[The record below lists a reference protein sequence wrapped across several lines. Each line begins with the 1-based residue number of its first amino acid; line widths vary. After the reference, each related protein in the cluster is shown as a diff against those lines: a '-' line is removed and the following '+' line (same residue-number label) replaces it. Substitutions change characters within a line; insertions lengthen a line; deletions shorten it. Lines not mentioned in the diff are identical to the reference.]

1 MYYLFNFNWYPYL
14 PAAKSIVGYLL
25 AEQHST
31 NKEFACHLRYP
42 SVGQPDEDDVT
53 LAPQSYEQ
61 DSAKAQADGRSYVKD
76 GGFSCFNI
84 VVTNTV
90 SQVNPACFLVLRIAK
105 VRYGTSLRPNF
116 PVFIP
121 LRVF

>member
-1 MYYLFNFNWYPYL
+1 
-14 PAAKSIVGYLL
+14 
-25 AEQHST
+25 
-31 NKEFACHLRYP
+31 LRYP
-42 SVGQPDEDDVT
+42 LVGQPDEDDVT
-53 LAPQSYEQ
+53 LSPQGYEQ

-76 GGFSCFNI
+76 GGVTGFNI

-90 SQVNPACFLVLRIAK
+90 SQVNPVCFLVLRIAK

-116 PVFIP
+116 PVFIS